1 MEPCAPEE
9 GMFRDATRIGQI
21 TAGETSSR
29 DSAVV
34 AEALSYF
41 DRAAATRIARESLI
55 QLAETSLSHL
65 AAEAEKALA
74 GQDAQALRD
83 LALTLMDVAR
93 KDATSPESAL
103 AEQIRGQLALAAS
116 IAARRCALASAE
128 ALKA

>member
-1 MEPCAPEE
+1 
-9 GMFRDATRIGQI
+9 MFRDATRIGQI